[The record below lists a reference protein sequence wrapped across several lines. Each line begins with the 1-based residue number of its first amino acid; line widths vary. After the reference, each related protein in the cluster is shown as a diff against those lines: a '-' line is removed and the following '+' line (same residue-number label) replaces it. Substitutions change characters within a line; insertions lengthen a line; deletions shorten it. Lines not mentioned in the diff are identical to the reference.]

1 MGKTKGHKVKQVKR
15 KLNLNDGSDSP
26 MKSGKKSCN
35 SRGEGRSTTKQ
46 WSPGL
51 RKAKVASPR

>member
-1 MGKTKGHKVKQVKR
+1 MGKTRGDNVKQVKR
-15 KLNLNDGSDSP
+15 KLNLNDGSDCP
-26 MKSGKKSCN
+26 LKSGKKSHN
-35 SRGEGRSTTKQ
+35 SHGEGRSTAKQ